1 MILDEIAAKTRERVV
16 RCKENVRPE
25 EMKKKAL
32 SLFVSF
38 IGKCN
43 FFGAFKEHFSPPQ

>member
-25 EMKKKAL
+25 EMKKR
-32 SLFVSF
+32 
-38 IGKCN
+38 
-43 FFGAFKEHFSPPQ
+43 HFLCRRRRGFLLKSN